1 MIPLVDLRAGFEEV
15 RGEVLAGFVD
25 ALESMRLFIGP
36 NTTALESEFARFI
49 GSRDCI
55 GVSNGTD
62 ALVLA
67 LEACGVGPGDE
78 VIVPSHTFF
87 ATVEAVIHVGAVPVF
102 VDVDPVT
109 LTIDP
114 GAVAAAVGPRARA
127 VMPVH
132 LYGHPADMAEI
143 GAVAARHGLTVI
155 EDVSQAHGARAHGRA
170 VGTFGRAAGFSCYFT
185 KNLGAYGEAGLITTD
200 DAEVAGRVRLLRNH
214 GHATKERHDAV
225 GYNFR
230 LDELQA
236 VVLRAR
242 LKRLAADNERRRRI
256 AGKYRERLAGVPGIT
271 LPATAAWAEHVF
283 HLFVIRSDDRDR
295 LRDFLAGR
303 EIGTGIHYAVPV
315 HRQPAIE
322 ARGLVVP
329 SLPVTERIVGEI
341 LSLPV
346 YPQMTETQVD
356 QVCDAIRAFAAQGS
370 LRTRTG

>member
-1 MIPLVDLRAGFEEV
+1 MAGAHAVQTRLYQSLAPCRFSPGIRGGGIRASHGAGDQCRPARGRGGLAAADGRPVPGSPGRGPVHLKLLGLVDPQRTRGPRALDRLTCGGAVIPLVDLRAGFEEV

-25 ALESMRLFIGP
+25 ALESMRLLIGP
-36 NTTALESEFARFI
+36 NTTALESEVARFI

-87 ATVEAVIHVGAVPVF
+87 ATVEAVIHVGAVPDF

-114 GAVAAAVGPRARA
+114 
-127 VMPVH
+127 
-132 LYGHPADMAEI
+132 

-225 GYNFR
+225 GYNSR

-236 VVLRAR
+236 VVLGAR
-242 LKRLAADNERRRRI
+242 IKRLAADNERRRRI
-256 AGKYRERLAGVPGIT
+256 AGKDRERLAG
-271 LPATAAWAEHVF
+271 
-283 HLFVIRSDDRDR
+283 
-295 LRDFLAGR
+295 
-303 EIGTGIHYAVPV
+303 
-315 HRQPAIE
+315 
-322 ARGLVVP
+322 
-329 SLPVTERIVGEI
+329 
-341 LSLPV
+341 
-346 YPQMTETQVD
+346 
-356 QVCDAIRAFAAQGS
+356 GS
-370 LRTRTG
+370 C